1 MSLIRHIDEQ
11 TFSQVIAKGT
21 VLVDFFAEWCGPCR
35 MLTPILEQLA
45 QEFQG
50 SVTIAKIDVDQ
61 AQVIAVQYDITSVPT
76 LILFK
81 DGVMQHRIVG
91 LKDLKSLQNLLRQ
104 GS

>member
-11 TFSQVIAKGT
+11 SFAQVIAKGT

-50 SVTIAKIDVDQ
+50 SVTIAKVDVDQ

-76 LILFK
+76 LILFQ
-81 DGVMQHRIVG
+81 DGVMKHRVVG
-91 LKDLKSLQNLLRQ
+91 LTNLKSLQEMLRA
-104 GS
+104 